1 MLKRV
6 FVVAAYAGLA
16 LGLSG
21 GLVSCQSGALCTLD
35 GDITEWSSSAAAA
48 ADADHVY
55 MRFRVT
61 DGTEAIQA
69 AHKTVVLYVDGD
81 ANAVTGQAGT
91 ADPLTGMG
99 VDLEI
104 HFSPRDKAT
113 GKPGKGVAAYAVGA
127 DGSKNHLASIDVGLT
142 FAPTYASDWYEAR
155 IDRGLFSKAGI
166 DTSGGKLTGVFATL
180 NEAGEIDAAADRFE
194 VTLPTARE
202 GAKAVVDVP
211 NRIDGTVRVVTY
223 NIQKSKPVQ
232 SPESFAR
239 VLDKLDPDVIVLE
252 EWDQGDAASV
262 EEWFRAH
269 WGSPT
274 PWHVQ
279 KTSGTGIVIA
289 SRYPLAPLPP
299 DTLELTQ
306 NKDKP
311 TRIRFA
317 SAVVDTP
324 QGALMVT
331 GLHLKCCGG
340 ASGPEEQ
347 TRQAEAKAL
356 NMALGQVAA
365 GATASRVVLGDFN
378 LVGSRV
384 PLDLLRAGLDTDGSD
399 LAVASPKVLGD
410 STLTTWVDWSTE
422 FTPGRLDWVL
432 FGRSGATVA
441 QSFVLDTSLLSA
453 ESLAR
458 MGLDKGDTGASD
470 HLPVVVD
477 FVLTPVAPKAAE
489 EAKPEEP
496 KADASDDAGMGK

>member
-6 FVVAAYAGLA
+6 FVVASYAGLA
-16 LGLSG
+16 LGLSA

-55 MRFRVT
+55 LRFKVT

-69 AHKTVVLYVDGD
+69 GSKTVVLYID
-81 ANAVTGQAGT
+81 ADSNATTGRAGT
-91 ADPLTGMG
+91 ADPLTAMG

-113 GKPGKGVAAYAVGA
+113 GKPGKGVAAYAVGG
-127 DGSKNHLASIDVGLT
+127 DGSMNHLANIDTGLT

-155 IDRGLFSKAGI
+155 IDRGLFSKAGV
-166 DTSGGKLTGVFATL
+166 DTSSAKLTGVFATL
-180 NEAGEIDAAADRFE
+180 SEAGEIDAAADRFE
-194 VTLPTARE
+194 VTLPAARE
-202 GAKAVVDVP
+202 GARPVVDVP
-211 NRIDGTVRVVTY
+211 GRMADTIRVVTY
-223 NIQKSKPVQ
+223 NVQKSKPVQ
-232 SPESFAR
+232 SPDSFAR

-274 PWHVQ
+274 PWHVH
-279 KTSGTGIVIA
+279 KTSGTGVLIA
-289 SRYPLAPLPP
+289 SKFPLSPLPP

-306 NKDKP
+306 GKEKP
-311 TRIRFA
+311 SRIRFA
-317 SAVVDTP
+317 SAIVDTP
-324 QGALMVT
+324 AGALMVT
-331 GLHLKCCGG
+331 GVHLKCCGG

-356 NMALGQVAA
+356 NMALGQFAA
-365 GATASRVVLGDFN
+365 GATVSRVVVGDLN

-384 PLDLLRAGLDTDGSD
+384 PLDLLRAGLDSDGTDLGV
-399 LAVASPKVLGD
+399 VAPRVLGD
-410 STLTTWVDWSTE
+410 STHTTWVDWSTE
-422 FTPGRLDWVL
+422 FTPARLDWVL
-432 FGRSGATVA
+432 FGRTGAKVA

-458 MGLDKGDTGASD
+458 MGLDKGDTSASD
-470 HLPVVVD
+470 HMPVVVD
-477 FVLTPVAPKAAE
+477 FVLTPAAPKAAE
-489 EAKPEEP
+489 PEPAKVDAPEAGE
-496 KADASDDAGMGK
+496 MGK